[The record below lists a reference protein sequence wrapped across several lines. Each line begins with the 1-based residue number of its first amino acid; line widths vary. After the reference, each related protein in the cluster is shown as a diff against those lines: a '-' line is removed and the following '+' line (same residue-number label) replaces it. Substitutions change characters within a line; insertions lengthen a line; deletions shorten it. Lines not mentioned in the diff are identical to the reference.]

1 MSSSPLPDIAKRLHP
16 ITTIALR
23 SAAMIVDEVNSFGAE
38 VLPGSL
44 LFTTIGAPANEKIP
58 KWVVMEKDVFGQT
71 VHDKYKADER
81 VFLLYPQPGDI
92 VALRLKD
99 NTEVNTMDFVVPTA
113 NGCVVPF
120 DATGIGTTDNEAA
133 IIGLALTDLDL
144 TGGNQGK
151 PNLIPVL
158 IM

>member
-23 SAAMIVDEVNSFGAE
+23 SAAMIVDEVNSLGAE

-44 LFTTIGAPANEKIP
+44 LFTTIEAPVNEKIP

-71 VHDKYKADER
+71 VHDKYKADEQ

-99 NTEVNTMDFVVPTA
+99 NTGVNSFDFVVPTA

-120 DATGIGTTDNEAA
+120 DTTDNEAA